1 MGVCV
6 YGYLCVWVSVCMD
19 ISVYGCLCVWVSV
32 CVCEYEMTFLCCDGF
47 RDRGSQLA
55 VEQALEKFC
64 SVYGEHTNSI
74 PLLFS

>member
-19 ISVYGCLCVWVSV
+19 IYVYGCL